1 MWITLCITA
10 FSREIRIFYVDN
22 FEEVCGF
29 NPVEN
34 VDKEETEH
42 NFCEN
47 CCVYHKRKYYVI
59 RQNRISGKMN
69 FLLRT
74 GELVE

>member
-1 MWITLCITA
+1 MWIT
-10 FSREIRIFYVDN
+10 
-22 FEEVCGF
+22 FEQICGF

-34 VDKEETEH
+34 VDKEENEH

-59 RQNRISGKMN
+59 LKNEFFVKNRGIS
-69 FLLRT
+69 
-74 GELVE
+74 

>member
-1 MWITLCITA
+1 M
-10 FSREIRIFYVDN
+10 DN

-59 RQNRISGKMN
+59 LKNEFFVKNRGIG
-69 FLLRT
+69 
-74 GELVE
+74 

>member
-59 RQNRISGKMN
+59 LKNEFFVKNRGIS
-69 FLLRT
+69 
-74 GELVE
+74 